1 MAKDDLN
8 SSAMGNAIGAAE
20 PGRAGGAAA
29 ASGLRPQIAYTDLRE
44 WIEEARKLG
53 EIREVGGLTWQHD
66 IGADEPGLP

>member
-53 EIREVGGLTWQHD
+53 EIR
-66 IGADEPGLP
+66 